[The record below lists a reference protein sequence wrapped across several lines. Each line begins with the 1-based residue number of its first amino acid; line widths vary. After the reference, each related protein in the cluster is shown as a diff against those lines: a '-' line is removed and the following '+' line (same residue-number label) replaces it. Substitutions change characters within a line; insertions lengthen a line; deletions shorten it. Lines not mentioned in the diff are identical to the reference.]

1 VAVSVAVVVLA
12 FATLAVVSLVAVV
25 LGVTEP
31 VAVSVEAMDIDV
43 E

>member
-1 VAVSVAVVVLA
+1 VADSVAAVAFV

-25 LGVTEP
+25 LGVKEP
-31 VAVSVEAMDIDV
+31 VAVSVETLDLDV